1 MAYEDLK
8 ALVGS
13 VTGGDKYGVIFQV
26 GALCNQM
33 EGRLKKKKKDNTF
46 HKSQGGREGLKNTQ

>member
-33 EGRLKKKKKDNTF
+33 EGRLKKRRKTTHF
-46 HKSQGGREGLKNTQ
+46 TSPRGAGRD